1 MTATTPDVALDLD
14 HARHWLERAYTDTP
28 GRLSI
33 VHMDAGGT
41 FRGTG
46 GDVPD
51 AGAALQR
58 IERLD
63 QAGARGI
70 YLRVTTLGKQLQP
83 HERGT
88 VTDSHAL
95 PGLWADVDYGTEGHK
110 PGRGLPLPA
119 DEDTAR
125 AIVAT
130 SGLPTPSLW
139 IHSGGGLYPWWLLDQ
154 PLILDERTG
163 PTAAKLS
170 EDWQAALARA
180 ATTLGVNYGAG
191 VGDLARVLRIP
202 GTVNRKTGT
211 PRPCRVIEDTGSAY
225 TFDELTAAAQ
235 ACAPAPL
242 PVPPPTPRPAANRDP
257 LGLPRH
263 GASAFDLLDEHATF
277 GDLLTGAGWAHHNA
291 SHSPS
296 IDACWTRPGDPD
308 NPCSAHTLTANPHVL
323 VVFSELAGLPTGG
336 GHALTRGRVF
346 AHLWHGGD
354 ERAAALDL
362 YDAINGRPSTQA
374 AAALPLPRSTMPT
387 RTYDL
392 GDLGEADVATTLQ
405 QRATQPPGT
414 ASDEQ
419 PHATGNAQPLS
430 GPWQE
435 PDPAAKFEH
444 DVADRLRYLQ
454 VVETAQQRHADLK
467 RGDRP
472 TTYARDGADFLLD
485 DNPEEIP
492 ALWGEGTDILC
503 AKGEPLMI
511 CGGPGVGKTT
521 IAGQLLEAR
530 LGIGPGH
537 VLDLPVEP
545 TSSRVL
551 YLAMDRPRQIQRALA
566 RLLRHEEHRELLHER
581 LIIWPGPPPA
591 DLAQDTDTLARL
603 AHEHGADTVFV
614 DSLKDAFL
622 GVSEDGPA
630 AGYNRARQ
638 TAIAA
643 GVELIELHHTR
654 KNTSTSGAKKP
665 PATLSDVYGSTWL
678 TSGAGSVIS
687 LDGDAGDAVVELR
700 HLKQPA
706 DTIGPLKVLHD
717 STTGRSSIFH
727 ATDLIALA
735 RGNGD
740 ITAREAAKAL
750 SETDKPNANQV
761 EKARRRLQALEKS
774 GQLFVYDAGNKAK
787 GAPTRWQ
794 AVDRFQT
801 ITTPFTAPE
810 NHEPITEAS

>member
-1 MTATTPDVALDLD
+1 MTSLDLE
-14 HARHWLERAYTDTP
+14 HARDFLTRLYGDAP

-33 VHMDAGGT
+33 VHMDAAGT
-41 FRGTG
+41 FHGTG

-51 AGAALQR
+51 IDAALER
-58 IERLD
+58 IARLD
-63 QAGARGI
+63 ANGARGI
-70 YLRVTTLGKQLQP
+70 YHRTTTLTRQLQH
-83 HERGT
+83 HERGAAS
-88 VTDSHAL
+88 DSHAL
-95 PGLWADVDYGTEGHK
+95 PGLWADVDFGTEGHK
-110 PGRGLPLPA
+110 PGPGLALPA
-119 DEDTAR
+119 DEPTAR
-125 AIVAT
+125 RIVT
-130 SGLPTPSLW
+130 ESGLPAPSLW
-139 IHSGGGLYPWWLLDQ
+139 VHSGGGYYPWWLLEQ
-154 PLILDERTG
+154 PLTLDDSTR
-163 PTAAKLS
+163 
-170 EDWQAALARA
+170 
-180 ATTLGVNYGAG
+180 TTLAEASKAWQQILKRSADRLRVNYGAG
-191 VGDLARVLRIP
+191 IGDLARVLRVP
-202 GTVNRKTGT
+202 GTVNRKTSS
-211 PRPCRVIEDTGSAY
+211 PRPCRTVEDTGTVY
-225 TFDELTAAAQ
+225 TLDELLAAIVANP
-235 ACAPAPL
+235 APAPAA
-242 PVPPPTPRPAANRDP
+242 PAPRRTPRHDV
-257 LGLPRH
+257 LGLDT
-263 GASAFDLLDEHATF
+263 GDSAFDLLDEHVTF
-277 GDLLTGAGWAHHNA
+277 DDILTSAGWTRHTA

-296 IDACWTRPGDPD
+296 IHECWTRPDGPD

-323 VVFSELAGLPTGG
+323 VVHSELAGLPTGG
-336 GHALTRGRVF
+336 GQRLTRGRVF
-346 AHLWHGGD
+346 AHLHHRGD
-354 ERAAALDL
+354 ERAGALDL
-362 YDAINGRPSTQA
+362 FDAINGRPCTPA
-374 AAALPLPRSTMPT
+374 AAALPLPRRTMPAPT
-387 RTYDL
+387 SYNM
-392 GDLGEADVATTLQ
+392 GDLGEHDVTTQ
-405 QRATQPPGT
+405 ARREQAEHEEQRPAAP
-414 ASDEQ
+414 
-419 PHATGNAQPLS
+419 S
-430 GPWQE
+430 GKDSGGWSP
-435 PDPAAKFEH
+435 PDPTHDFERA
-444 DVADRLRYLQ
+444 VAERLHYLR
-454 VVETAQQRHADLK
+454 VVDTAQQRHAELK

-485 DNPEEIP
+485 DNPDEIP
-492 ALWGEGTDILC
+492 ALWGHGTDILC

-530 LGIGPGH
+530 LGLGPRT

-566 RLLRHEEHRELLHER
+566 RLLRHEEHRDTLHER

-591 DLAQDTDTLARL
+591 DLAQDTDALARL

-654 KNTSTSGAKKP
+654 KNTASNGAKKP

-750 SETDKPNANQV
+750 SETDKPTANQV

-774 GQLFVYDAGNKAK
+774 GQLFIYDTGNKAK

-794 AVDRFQT
+794 VVDRFQT
-801 ITTPFTAPE
+801 FTPPFTA
-810 NHEPITEAS
+810 HEGPDTITEAS

>member
-14 HARHWLERAYTDTP
+14 HARHWLERAYADTP

-51 AGAALQR
+51 IDAALQR
-58 IERLD
+58 IQRLD

-70 YLRVTTLGKQLQP
+70 YLRTTTLTRQLQP
-83 HERGT
+83 HERGAA
-88 VTDSHAL
+88 TDSHAL

-119 DEDTAR
+119 DEDAAR
-125 AIVAT
+125 AIVTT
-130 SGLPTPSLW
+130 SGLPAPSLW
-139 IHSGGGLYPWWLLDQ
+139 IHSGGGLYPWWLLDE
-154 PLILDERTG
+154 PLTLDVETTR
-163 PTAAKLS
+163 
-170 EDWQAALARA
+170 EQAALLSKTWQ
-180 ATTLGVNYGAG
+180 ATLKRSADHLGVDYGEG

-202 GTVNRKTGT
+202 GTVNRKTDSH
-211 PRPCRVIEDTGSAY
+211 RPCLIVEDTGTAY
-225 TFDELTAAAQ
+225 TLDELHTAAQ
-235 ACAPAPL
+235 ACAP
-242 PVPPPTPRPAANRDP
+242 PPPPVTPSSPAPAPGRDP
-257 LGLPRH
+257 LGIPRQ
-263 GASAFDLLDEHATF
+263 GDSAFTILDEHATF
-277 GDLLTGAGWAHHNA
+277 DDLLTGAGWERCPR
-291 SHSPS
+291 SHGPGVE
-296 IDACWTRPGDPD
+296 ACWNRPGHTS
-308 NPCSAHTLTANPHVL
+308 PCSAHTLTANPHVL
-323 VVFSELAGLPTGG
+323 VVFSEGAGLPTGG
-336 GHALTRGRVF
+336 DQRLTRGRLF
-346 AHLWHGGD
+346 AHLWHSGN

-362 YDAINGRPSTQA
+362 YDAINGRPSTSA

-392 GDLGEADVATTLQ
+392 GDLGEADVTTALQ
-405 QRATQPPGT
+405 QRVDQPPATDSGT
-414 ASDEQ
+414 PA
-419 PHATGNAQPLS
+419 AN
-430 GPWQE
+430 PWQE
-435 PDPAAKFEH
+435 LDPADKFEH

-654 KNTSTSGAKKP
+654 KNTSTGGAKKP

-774 GQLFVYDAGNKAK
+774 GQLFVYDTGNKAK